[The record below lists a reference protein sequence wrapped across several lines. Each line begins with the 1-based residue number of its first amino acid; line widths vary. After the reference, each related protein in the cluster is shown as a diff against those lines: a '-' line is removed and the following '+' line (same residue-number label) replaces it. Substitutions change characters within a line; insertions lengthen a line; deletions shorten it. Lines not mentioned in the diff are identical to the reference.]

1 MLEEFNHSGYINI
14 NRDYECVRTS
24 QSNSNHI
31 EKGVDH
37 PSLKLTRHYAYDYA
51 NGNLRI
57 HAFERVPEING
68 QNVVLGYSFDNVPYL
83 FCSQIS
89 VDMSEFSMYP
99 QKYNWKI
106 DYAIKGYEKG
116 SKYSEAVFDFDEL
129 QYFCPSSSVLK
140 EDEERNVVFSG
151 KSNEIK
157 SFDIDI
163 EKTKCHVRFVVGAK
177 GKWGFAHSNMEAVTE
192 IRVSFPETTDL
203 NFLCKVYSTVNL
215 VFAFICNRHNTTC
228 LSMRINGTYPT
239 KTIDSGKI
247 VDCERPCLNNV
258 FFQYNKYREEPE
270 DKKEISKTWYVN
282 LFFKH
287 IDKLFEMVAN
297 DISGT
302 SEYGGEISVSS
313 VHPSIKR
320 RNLIDLQQSLQI
332 TGAFEFYVRTYLPNM
347 APEKDYHTVM
357 KMILAELEKK
367 STGKLK
373 KLAKSLSDHV
383 ISEPALEDK
392 VMKAYKGFE
401 DWKALKPCINEE
413 WFHEDEI
420 KVLGHE
426 ANLWRNELAHSKRS
440 YEPKIETIK
449 AIRLLEHLN
458 YAIVLRKLGYTDDEI
473 LSLLEYVL
481 KRYSKRHK

>member
-1 MLEEFNHSGYINI
+1 M
-14 NRDYECVRTS
+14 
-24 QSNSNHI
+24 
-31 EKGVDH
+31 
-37 PSLKLTRHYAYDYA
+37 
-51 NGNLRI
+51 
-57 HAFERVPEING
+57 
-68 QNVVLGYSFDNVPYL
+68 
-83 FCSQIS
+83 
-89 VDMSEFSMYP
+89 
-99 QKYNWKI
+99 
-106 DYAIKGYEKG
+106 
-116 SKYSEAVFDFDEL
+116 
-129 QYFCPSSSVLK
+129 
-140 EDEERNVVFSG
+140 
-151 KSNEIK
+151 
-157 SFDIDI
+157 
-163 EKTKCHVRFVVGAK
+163 
-177 GKWGFAHSNMEAVTE
+177 
-192 IRVSFPETTDL
+192 
-203 NFLCKVYSTVNL
+203 
-215 VFAFICNRHNTTC
+215 
-228 LSMRINGTYPT
+228 
-239 KTIDSGKI
+239 
-247 VDCERPCLNNV
+247 
-258 FFQYNKYREEPE
+258 
-270 DKKEISKTWYVN
+270 
-282 LFFKH
+282 
-287 IDKLFEMVAN
+287 
-297 DISGT
+297 
-302 SEYGGEISVSS
+302 
-313 VHPSIKR
+313 
-320 RNLIDLQQSLQI
+320 QI